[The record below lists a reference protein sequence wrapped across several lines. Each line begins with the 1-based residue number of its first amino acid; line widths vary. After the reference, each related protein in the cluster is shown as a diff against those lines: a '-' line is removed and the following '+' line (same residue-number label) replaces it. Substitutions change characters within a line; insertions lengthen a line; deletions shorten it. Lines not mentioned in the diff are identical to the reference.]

1 MRRARVLE
9 DALDALLVVLGRRR
23 RRGLLV
29 VEGDGGGGCLG
40 GRFVLD
46 EDGAVGT
53 KRELATACGGV
64 VGVVVGDAGSVR
76 AQKHTH
82 DHVVEDSQRLGAAMN
97 DFRPPLL
104 SRAVNARVA
113 GPEGARSVNSGSA

>member
-29 VEGDGGGGCLG
+29 AEDGGGGRFG
-40 GRFVLD
+40 GRRLLD

-82 DHVVEDSQRLGAAMN
+82 DHVEDSQRLGAAMN
-97 DFRPPLL
+97 DFRPPMLP
-104 SRAVNARVA
+104 RAVNARVA